1 MLLFKHGR
9 FSEAFLHHICWF
21 LIVKLPT
28 ELFTWNNNEGSVTG
42 YGNVNDDIDGDD
54 NDTGDYDDDMVMMPV
69 VVQMMHA
76 IKLMI

>member
-1 MLLFKHGR
+1 M
-9 FSEAFLHHICWF
+9 
-21 LIVKLPT
+21 
-28 ELFTWNNNEGSVTG
+28 TG